1 MNAFIKQIKKLS
13 DDLEK
18 FEKKFEDEIE
28 KLTIMAEK
36 MAEKEKKHDQRFK
49 SDR

>member
-36 MAEKEKKHDQRFK
+36 MAEKEKKHGEQKRK
-49 SDR
+49 V